1 MYALEQS
8 IKREQLPE
16 EVEKRYLE
24 FIKADLAP
32 RYAEFIGNEIQ
43 KAYLESYSDY
53 GQNLFD
59 RYVDYA
65 DAWIEDQDFK
75 DADTGQLLDRELLNQ
90 ELTKIE
96 KPAGIANPK
105 DFRNEVVKF
114 SLRSR
119 AQNGGKNPTWIS
131 YEKIRD
137 VIEKRIFSQV
147 EDLLPVISF
156 GSKKGRR
163 DGEEARRVRRTH
175 GGARLHRASGSPAR
189 RMVHAR
195 EAGRLRRMEKCRFT
209 LLTGA

>member
-1 MYALEQS
+1 M
-8 IKREQLPE
+8 R
-16 EVEKRYLE
+16 
-24 FIKADLAP
+24 
-32 RYAEFIGNEIQ
+32 
-43 KAYLESYSDY
+43 
-53 GQNLFD
+53 
-59 RYVDYA
+59 

-75 DADTGQLLDRELLNQ
+75 DPDTRQLLNRELPNQ

-119 AQNGGKNPTWIS
+119 AQNGGKNPGWTS

-156 GSKKGRR
+156 GSKK
-163 DGEEARRVRRTH
+163 DGDTRKEARRVCGAD
-175 GGARLHRASGSPAR
+175 GGARLHRAPGSPASR
-189 RMVHAR
+189 VVHAR
-195 EAGRLRRMEKCRFT
+195 RNKPAEAAARIAMHIVDRRLQSGEQESGEPPAFPAPREDVGEERRQEILRRPRHQGC
-209 LLTGA
+209 TGGRRGQYPARRHG